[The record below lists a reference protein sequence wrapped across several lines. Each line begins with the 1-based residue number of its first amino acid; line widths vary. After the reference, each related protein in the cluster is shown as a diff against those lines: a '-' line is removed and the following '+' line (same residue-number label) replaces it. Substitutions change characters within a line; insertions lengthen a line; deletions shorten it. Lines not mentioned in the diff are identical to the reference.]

1 MDVLE
6 NDFDG
11 AGGGLVLV
19 SVSESPNATITI
31 TDENLVSYVPN
42 ANYFSPEG
50 EPDTFTYTLEDED
63 GTRRTGN
70 VSATV
75 VRFSDLN
82 NNEINDFVEC
92 DCTDLFLE
100 TGVDGTGIGHTSR
113 FALFAFGLLLLGRLV
128 YSPLSMSVK
137 RRAFAKRG
145 V

>member
-1 MDVLE
+1 M
-6 NDFDG
+6 
-11 AGGGLVLV
+11 LV
-19 SVSESPNATITI
+19 SVSESPNADITI
-31 TDENLVSYVPN
+31 TDDNLVSYVPD
-42 ANYFSPEG
+42 ANFFSAVG

-82 NNEINDFVEC
+82 NNSLNDFDEC

-113 FALFAFGLLLLGRLV
+113 MALFALSLLFIGRLV
-128 YSPLSMSVK
+128 YSPLSSSV
-137 RRAFAKRG
+137 RRRVSAKRG
-145 V
+145 VT